1 MKLLETDF
9 KAMILNMHKEVKRIM
24 YKELEEIMRVM
35 SHPTEIIN
43 KYK

>member
-1 MKLLETDF
+1 
-9 KAMILNMHKEVKRIM
+9 MILNMHKEVKRIM